1 VLSHLQLDGEGGRA
15 ARAEVSCG
23 AQARRGSGF
32 RVLHRSN
39 VLKTPQIALL
49 AFDIMDAL
57 SVTYRVMGRF
67 VSCAVDRCRVHAPA
81 QLGRR

>member
-1 VLSHLQLDGEGGRA
+1 MGRSQLRCP
-15 ARAEVSCG
+15 S
-23 AQARRGSGF
+23 QARFRI
-32 RVLHRSN
+32 RVLHRCN

-67 VSCAVDRCRVHAPA
+67 ASCAAGRCRVRAPA